1 MLTEPFL
8 LASGQLQK
16 YIALADPLEY
26 IIKHL
31 WHYLDDYI
39 IVGKPGCE
47 ECATNLDIMM
57 AVCHMLGVPLA
68 LNKI

>member
-1 MLTEPFL
+1 MPWNTLSIEQH
-8 LASGQLQK
+8 GV
-16 YIALADPLEY
+16 E
-26 IIKHL
+26 HL

-57 AVCHMLGVPLA
+57 AVCHMVGVPLA